1 MQDGITIPIVL
12 KKPSGFLP
20 IAMSLAALAIVL
32 VYLATFGVTHESDEG
47 AAAHVWQLL
56 MVGQAPVVAFF
67 MVRWLPRAPR
77 PALLVLVLQVTA
89 ALVAVAPVWWLRL

>member
-47 AAAHVWQLL
+47 TAARVWQLL